1 MISLAACETIQPIEE
16 PVERPQDG
24 VSVGTSSSA
33 SQVASDSIEFTATLG
48 IQSKTYLE
56 YDGYG
61 YKTLWESE
69 DQILVWDAN
78 SYSEYSSDDARYE
91 FCTLKSG
98 SGTTEGTFAGTLEA
112 DSYVAL
118 YASGYSLPYN
128 GYPTILLPS
137 SQMMYYRNS
146 DYNIAPEIWPMIAV
160 SDSRKL
166 EFQNLCSILKVSL
179 TGSGETL
186 TQINVESKS
195 GNECLAGYFSVKSLD
210 DTNMLEPYYSAST
223 VINYRCNLTLSSDPV
238 DCYIVVPAQYYSE
251 GLSFTIYTDRG
262 NMEVSSGELTTY
274 RSRFYDIP
282 VDVDPVPMPDG
293 VYLEPRYAYWLTPSN
308 AEKFAM
314 VETTPG
320 VFGKFL
326 TLESSQTE
334 VYSIVKWED
343 GVRTVYA
350 GYDYGTAGYGEHD
363 YSSKWFTVVP
373 FNESKWYIYTDEHTL
388 YYVHLDFNNYWLE
401 LLPARWS
408 VRGTHNNWDVTTMD
422 IETSDFS
429 HYTFAARGLV
439 FSDFDPKF
447 KFDYSW
453 NWNTNVVSTN
463 LGAGESGLAFDG
475 ADIQL
480 GAPGV
485 YDIELYWTLKGGGLS
500 DGFSYKATKVEE
512 ADFIDYSYCQLEL
525 VGPSVVNGDTETVWN
540 WGNALLASN
549 GGYPSREGS
558 VYTWTWSVY
567 LNNEEDT
574 RLSFP
579 DAEPGFKLRTLNY
592 DYSGGMPIFDYGYN
606 QVDKSQSAPVYAY
619 VTNIL
624 VEESRWYE
632 VVFSFNSRD
641 GGFSFVIR

>member
-1 MISLAACETIQPIEE
+1 VL
-16 PVERPQDG
+16 
-24 VSVGTSSSA
+24 
-33 SQVASDSIEFTATLG
+33 FTASLG
-48 IQSKTYLE
+48 VQSKTYLE
-56 YDGYG
+56 YDGYK
-61 YKTLWESE
+61 YKTLW
-69 DQILVWDAN
+69 DATDNILVWDADCFATDN
-78 SYSEYSSDDARYE
+78 YDGFYE
-91 FCTLKSG
+91 SCNLKSG
-98 SGTTEGTFAGTLEA
+98 AGTTQATFAGTLEA

-118 YASGYSLPYN
+118 YAYEYYYPYN
-128 GYPTILLPS
+128 GYPAINLPAY
-137 SQMMYYRNS
+137 QGTTYVNGET
-146 DYNIAPEIWPMIAV
+146 NISPYFWPMIAV
-160 SDSRKL
+160 SDTKDF
-166 EFQNLCSILKVSL
+166 EFHNLCSILKLSL
-179 TGSGETL
+179 TGDGEKLSAIHVT
-186 TQINVESKS
+186 SK
-195 GNECLAGYFSVKSLD
+195 GNEALAGDFYINDAYELV
-210 DTNMLEPYYSAST
+210 PYVNASIRLAYS
-223 VINYRCNLTLSSDPV
+223 CNFILSSEPV
-238 DCYIVVPAQYYSE
+238 DCYIVVPAQYYSQ
-251 GLSFTIYTDRG
+251 GLSFTILTDRG
-262 NMEVSSGELTTY
+262 NMEVSTGELTTE
-274 RSRFYDIP
+274 RSRFYDVPIE
-282 VDVDPVPMPDG
+282 VEPVPMPDG
-293 VYLEPRYAYWLTPSN
+293 VYLEPRYAYSLTPSN

-314 VETTPG
+314 VETSPG

-326 TLESSQTE
+326 TLESTQTDA
-334 VYSIVKWED
+334 YSIVKWED
-343 GVRTVYA
+343 GVKTVYA
-350 GYDYGTAGYGEHD
+350 GYDYGTAGYGEHG
-363 YSSKWFTVVP
+363 YSYKWFSVVP
-373 FNESKWYIYTDEHTL
+373 FNEAVKYIFTDEHTL

-453 NWNTNVVSTN
+453 NWNINEVSTN

-485 YDIELYWTLKGGGLS
+485 YDIELYWTLTGGSLS

-512 ADFIDYSYCQLEL
+512 ADFIDYSYSKLEL

-574 RLSFP
+574 LLSFP
-579 DAEPGFKLRTLNY
+579 DAEPGFKVRTLNY

-606 QVDKSQSAPVYAY
+606 QVDKSKSAPVYAY
-619 VTNIL
+619 GTNIL
-624 VEESRWYE
+624 VEDSRWYE
-632 VVFSFNSRD
+632 VVFSLNSRD
-641 GGFSFVIR
+641 GGFSFVIK